1 LDKNGS
7 KKMAST
13 IKMVAKLKGD
23 VADVKS
29 LMLHPMET
37 GARKHPETGSTIP
50 PHHITQLIFTNNGK
64 QVMVANFSTAVSKN
78 PFFGFSFEG
87 AKAGDTL
94 KVSWADNNG
103 GTDELE
109 IQLA

>member
-1 LDKNGS
+1 
-7 KKMAST
+7 MASS
-13 IKMVAKLKGD
+13 IKISAKLKGN

-37 GARKHPETGSTIP
+37 GARKDLDTGNIIP
-50 PHHITQLIFTNNGK
+50 AHHITQLIFTNNGK
-64 QVMVANFSTAVSKN
+64 EVMVANFSTAVSKN

-94 KVSWADNNG
+94 KAKWVDNNG
-103 GTDELE
+103 ATDELE
-109 IQLA
+109 TVLG

>member
-1 LDKNGS
+1 
-7 KKMAST
+7 MASS
-13 IKMVAKLKGD
+13 IKISAKLKGN

-37 GARKHPETGSTIP
+37 GARKDPDTGNIIP
-50 PHHITQLIFTNNGK
+50 AHHITQLIFTNNGK
-64 QVMVANFSTAVSKN
+64 EVMVANFSTAVSKN

-94 KVSWADNNG
+94 KAKWVDNIG
-103 GTDELE
+103 ATDELE
-109 IQLA
+109 TVLG